1 MNTIGEREVKT
12 AKKKSTIQEDNVKKL
27 LVRMDQDLYNEIE
40 RLAQLE
46 DRSINSQIIHS
57 IKNTVKNSIANKK

>member
-1 MNTIGEREVKT
+1 MNIIGEREVKT
-12 AKKKSTIQEDNVKKL
+12 AKKKSIVQEDNIKKL

-40 RLAQLE
+40 RLAKIE

-57 IKNTVKNSIANKK
+57 IKNTVKKSIANKK

>member
-1 MNTIGEREVKT
+1 MNIIGEREVKT
-12 AKKKSTIQEDNVKKL
+12 AKKKSIVQEDNIKKL

-40 RLAQLE
+40 RLAKIE

-57 IKNTVKNSIANKK
+57 IKNTVKNSLANKK

>member
-1 MNTIGEREVKT
+1 MNIIGEREVKT
-12 AKKKSTIQEDNVKKL
+12 AKKKSIVQEDNIKKL

-40 RLAQLE
+40 RLAKIE

>member
-12 AKKKSTIQEDNVKKL
+12 AKKKSIIQEDNVKKL

-57 IKNTVKNSIANKK
+57 IKNTVKNSLANKK